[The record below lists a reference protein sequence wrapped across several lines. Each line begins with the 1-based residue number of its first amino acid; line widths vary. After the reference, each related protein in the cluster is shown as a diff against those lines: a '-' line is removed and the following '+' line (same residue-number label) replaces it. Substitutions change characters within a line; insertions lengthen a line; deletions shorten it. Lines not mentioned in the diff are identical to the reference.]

1 MGAAAEKNGCGLP
14 DPTGPSLPLD
24 AANPGCHFPAV
35 TAPLPSLR
43 VLYRDALVL
52 AIDKPAGALSVPGR
66 GEAEGAPALSIQVR
80 ALAAEALPVHR
91 LDRGTSGV
99 LVFALGREA
108 HRALNQSFESRKTEK
123 RYLALVRGDL
133 KSKVECDLPLAPTR
147 RGGMRVAR
155 NSEKGAMPSLTALE
169 PLERFGL
176 FTLVLARPFT
186 GRTHQIRVH
195 LAARGHPLLV
205 DERYGD
211 AQAVRAGEL
220 DPRAGAPGAEVLA
233 RTPLHASALRLP
245 HPSGKGFLSVEAPT
259 PPDLTACLD
268 LLRAARRA
276 S

>member
-1 MGAAAEKNGCGLP
+1 MT
-14 DPTGPSLPLD
+14 D
-24 AANPGCHFPAV
+24 
-35 TAPLPSLR
+35 PLPPLR
-43 VLYRDALVL
+43 VLYRDTLLL

-66 GEAEGAPALSIQVR
+66 GDAEGPPALSVQVR

-99 LVFALGREA
+99 LVFAIGRDA
-108 HRALNQSFESRKTEK
+108 HRALNQSFESRRAEK
-123 RYLALVRGDL
+123 RYLALVRGDF
-133 KSKVECDLPLAPTR
+133 KVGVECDLPLVATR

-155 NSEKGAMPSLTALE
+155 TSEKGALPALTALE

-195 LAARGHPLLV
+195 LAALGHPLLV

-211 AQAVRAGEL
+211 AQAVHAGEL
-220 DPRAGAPGAEVLA
+220 DPRAGTSGASVLV

-245 HPSGKGFLSVEAPT
+245 HPSGKGWLSVEAPT
-259 PPDLTACLD
+259 PPDLAACLE

>member
-1 MGAAAEKNGCGLP
+1 MRAPPAQRESKCRASGSSPWTPSPRGATFAP
-14 DPTGPSLPLD
+14 
-24 AANPGCHFPAV
+24 V
-35 TAPLPSLR
+35 TSPLPPLR
-43 VLYRDALVL
+43 VLYRDALLL

-66 GEAEGAPALSIQVR
+66 GEAEGTPALSVQVR
-80 ALAAEALPVHR
+80 ALASDALPVHR

-99 LVFALGREA
+99 LVFALGKEA
-108 HRALNQSFESRKTEK
+108 HRALNQSFESRRAEK
-123 RYLALVRGDL
+123 RYLALVRGDFRA
-133 KSKVECDLPLAPTR
+133 KVECDLPLAATR

-155 NSEKGAMPSLTALE
+155 TSEKGAMPALTTLE

-195 LAARGHPLLV
+195 LAALGHPLV
-205 DERYGD
+205 IDERYGD
-211 AQAVRAGEL
+211 PLPLKASEL
-220 DPRAGAPGAEVLA
+220 HPGAGAPGEEVIS

-245 HPSGKGFLSVEAPT
+245 HPSGKGWLSVEAPT
-259 PPDLTACLD
+259 PPDLSACLE